1 MLAWPARRLEV
12 RRQWGGGKKAVGV
25 AAAGVAGNV
34 TGNVAGNVAR
44 PRGGVKG
51 ESWSAY
57 VSVALDGLQVSNS

>member
-1 MLAWPARRLEV
+1 MSAWPARRLEV

-34 TGNVAGNVAR
+34 AGNVAR

-57 VSVALDGLQVSNS
+57 VSVALGGLQVSNS